1 MGLTSILTAVLVMT
15 MTGALLRPTV
25 RNHGRPF
32 DGKDK
37 DQPPS
42 QPSLQPQPMSQ
53 PSPSL
58 QPQLAAVAVA
68 VVAALDRNFSS
79 ASRRGKVLVTCYRH
93 RNCKFFLGR
102 GRDPG
107 NYELKRWLW
116 EVPPT
121 PDGAGSA
128 QNKELAEKHKVIA
141 RRRWGAK

>member
-1 MGLTSILTAVLVMT
+1 MVGR
-15 MTGALLRPTV
+15 LRYMESY
-25 RNHGRPF
+25 H
-32 DGKDK
+32 
-37 DQPPS
+37 
-42 QPSLQPQPMSQ
+42 
-53 PSPSL
+53 
-58 QPQLAAVAVA
+58 LAQRTEGGIVT
-68 VVAALDRNFSS
+68 
-79 ASRRGKVLVTCYRH
+79 RRGKVLVTCYRH

-128 QNKELAEKHKVIA
+128 QNKELAEQHKAIA